1 MRENIYFPLRY
12 TALTCWRRI
21 CLFVYFI
28 YLLDKID
35 AVLLALY
42 LVIERD
48 KDEMFFFLFQLLAL
62 SPNWIADIWL
72 FILSK

>member
-12 TALTCWRRI
+12 TALTCWWRI